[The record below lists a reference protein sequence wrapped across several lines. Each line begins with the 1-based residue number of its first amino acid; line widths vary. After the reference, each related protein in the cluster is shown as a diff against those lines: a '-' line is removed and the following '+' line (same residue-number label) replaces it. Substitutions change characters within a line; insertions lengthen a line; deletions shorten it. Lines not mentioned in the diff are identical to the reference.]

1 MSDKQLVPS
10 LLLCCVLRWPVLVPG
25 EYSSLLAIRHVR
37 RRGEAG
43 WLSVCLSI
51 SLRRNITM
59 SAATTAAHSGRAG
72 EHQGQARDSFN
83 MDMLEV
89 SQSVYQGKIKLHS
102 SNQINKSKINKEL
115 SGFHRVTCSLCN
127 ES

>member
-1 MSDKQLVPS
+1 
-10 LLLCCVLRWPVLVPG
+10 
-25 EYSSLLAIRHVR
+25 
-37 RRGEAG
+37 
-43 WLSVCLSI
+43 
-51 SLRRNITM
+51 M

-89 SQSVYQGKIKLHS
+89 SQLKLNCIH
-102 SNQINKSKINKEL
+102 QINKSKINNTEL